1 MELKSKIRIR
11 FILFRALVIL
21 LTVAVAG
28 LAAGLIG
35 YILKKGLPYVSW
47 EFLTTEP
54 DILMDTYGIKPMIIN
69 TIYTVVLTLLFCI
82 PLGIGSAIY
91 LAEYAKQGKIVSAIR
106 FAIEILAGIPSIVYG
121 LFGLDFFVR
130 KMSIGDYAGSM
141 LAASLTLTLIVLPT
155 MIRTT
160 EESLLAVSSSYREA
174 AAAMGLSKFY
184 TIRKVILPC
193 AISGIVVA
201 IILSIGRMISESAAL
216 LYTAG
221 IAQDLPTSVLSH
233 VKEPGATMTVQL
245 YLYATEGGAPEWVP
259 YAMAAVLMLFV
270 LFIEI
275 LTHLIAGIFAR
286 RKKERIDVMSIVS
299 TKELN
304 LSYGKHH
311 VLKDVSM
318 DIERNEITALI
329 GPSGCGKSTFLKTL
343 NRMNDLVPDCHITG
357 QVLFEGTDIYSRKV
371 DAAALRKKVGMVFQ
385 KANPFPASIYD
396 NIAYAPKYHG
406 VRGRKKLDEIVET
419 SLRKAALWD
428 EVKDRLKKSALGLSG
443 GQQQRLCIA
452 RTIALE
458 PEIILMDEATS
469 ALDPISTQK
478 MEELM
483 VELKKNYTVIIVTHN
498 MQQAAR
504 VADKTAFFFMG
515 DLIEYGPTSQI
526 FENPVEEKTKA
537 YVSGQFG

>member
-1 MELKSKIRIR
+1 MELGSKIRIR

-286 RKKERIDVMSIVS
+286 RKK
-299 TKELN
+299 
-304 LSYGKHH
+304 G
-311 VLKDVSM
+311 
-318 DIERNEITALI
+318 
-329 GPSGCGKSTFLKTL
+329 
-343 NRMNDLVPDCHITG
+343 
-357 QVLFEGTDIYSRKV
+357 
-371 DAAALRKKVGMVFQ
+371 
-385 KANPFPASIYD
+385 
-396 NIAYAPKYHG
+396 
-406 VRGRKKLDEIVET
+406 
-419 SLRKAALWD
+419 
-428 EVKDRLKKSALGLSG
+428 
-443 GQQQRLCIA
+443 
-452 RTIALE
+452 
-458 PEIILMDEATS
+458 
-469 ALDPISTQK
+469 
-478 MEELM
+478 
-483 VELKKNYTVIIVTHN
+483 
-498 MQQAAR
+498 
-504 VADKTAFFFMG
+504 
-515 DLIEYGPTSQI
+515 
-526 FENPVEEKTKA
+526 
-537 YVSGQFG
+537 

>member
-91 LAEYAKQGKIVSAIR
+91 LVEYAKQGKIVSAIR

-286 RKKERIDVMSIVS
+286 RKK
-299 TKELN
+299 
-304 LSYGKHH
+304 G
-311 VLKDVSM
+311 
-318 DIERNEITALI
+318 
-329 GPSGCGKSTFLKTL
+329 
-343 NRMNDLVPDCHITG
+343 
-357 QVLFEGTDIYSRKV
+357 
-371 DAAALRKKVGMVFQ
+371 
-385 KANPFPASIYD
+385 
-396 NIAYAPKYHG
+396 
-406 VRGRKKLDEIVET
+406 
-419 SLRKAALWD
+419 
-428 EVKDRLKKSALGLSG
+428 
-443 GQQQRLCIA
+443 
-452 RTIALE
+452 
-458 PEIILMDEATS
+458 
-469 ALDPISTQK
+469 
-478 MEELM
+478 
-483 VELKKNYTVIIVTHN
+483 
-498 MQQAAR
+498 
-504 VADKTAFFFMG
+504 
-515 DLIEYGPTSQI
+515 
-526 FENPVEEKTKA
+526 
-537 YVSGQFG
+537 

>member
-245 YLYATEGGAPEWVP
+245 YLYATEGWAPEWVP

-286 RKKERIDVMSIVS
+286 RKK
-299 TKELN
+299 
-304 LSYGKHH
+304 G
-311 VLKDVSM
+311 
-318 DIERNEITALI
+318 
-329 GPSGCGKSTFLKTL
+329 
-343 NRMNDLVPDCHITG
+343 
-357 QVLFEGTDIYSRKV
+357 
-371 DAAALRKKVGMVFQ
+371 
-385 KANPFPASIYD
+385 
-396 NIAYAPKYHG
+396 
-406 VRGRKKLDEIVET
+406 
-419 SLRKAALWD
+419 
-428 EVKDRLKKSALGLSG
+428 
-443 GQQQRLCIA
+443 
-452 RTIALE
+452 
-458 PEIILMDEATS
+458 
-469 ALDPISTQK
+469 
-478 MEELM
+478 
-483 VELKKNYTVIIVTHN
+483 
-498 MQQAAR
+498 
-504 VADKTAFFFMG
+504 
-515 DLIEYGPTSQI
+515 
-526 FENPVEEKTKA
+526 
-537 YVSGQFG
+537 

>member
-35 YILKKGLPYVSW
+35 YILKKGFPYVSW

-286 RKKERIDVMSIVS
+286 RKK
-299 TKELN
+299 
-304 LSYGKHH
+304 G
-311 VLKDVSM
+311 
-318 DIERNEITALI
+318 
-329 GPSGCGKSTFLKTL
+329 
-343 NRMNDLVPDCHITG
+343 
-357 QVLFEGTDIYSRKV
+357 
-371 DAAALRKKVGMVFQ
+371 
-385 KANPFPASIYD
+385 
-396 NIAYAPKYHG
+396 
-406 VRGRKKLDEIVET
+406 
-419 SLRKAALWD
+419 
-428 EVKDRLKKSALGLSG
+428 
-443 GQQQRLCIA
+443 
-452 RTIALE
+452 
-458 PEIILMDEATS
+458 
-469 ALDPISTQK
+469 
-478 MEELM
+478 
-483 VELKKNYTVIIVTHN
+483 
-498 MQQAAR
+498 
-504 VADKTAFFFMG
+504 
-515 DLIEYGPTSQI
+515 
-526 FENPVEEKTKA
+526 
-537 YVSGQFG
+537 

>member
-121 LFGLDFFVR
+121 LFGLVFFVR

-286 RKKERIDVMSIVS
+286 RKK
-299 TKELN
+299 
-304 LSYGKHH
+304 G
-311 VLKDVSM
+311 
-318 DIERNEITALI
+318 
-329 GPSGCGKSTFLKTL
+329 
-343 NRMNDLVPDCHITG
+343 
-357 QVLFEGTDIYSRKV
+357 
-371 DAAALRKKVGMVFQ
+371 
-385 KANPFPASIYD
+385 
-396 NIAYAPKYHG
+396 
-406 VRGRKKLDEIVET
+406 
-419 SLRKAALWD
+419 
-428 EVKDRLKKSALGLSG
+428 
-443 GQQQRLCIA
+443 
-452 RTIALE
+452 
-458 PEIILMDEATS
+458 
-469 ALDPISTQK
+469 
-478 MEELM
+478 
-483 VELKKNYTVIIVTHN
+483 
-498 MQQAAR
+498 
-504 VADKTAFFFMG
+504 
-515 DLIEYGPTSQI
+515 
-526 FENPVEEKTKA
+526 
-537 YVSGQFG
+537 

>member
-1 MELKSKIRIR
+1 MKLKSKIRIR

-286 RKKERIDVMSIVS
+286 RKK
-299 TKELN
+299 
-304 LSYGKHH
+304 G
-311 VLKDVSM
+311 
-318 DIERNEITALI
+318 
-329 GPSGCGKSTFLKTL
+329 
-343 NRMNDLVPDCHITG
+343 
-357 QVLFEGTDIYSRKV
+357 
-371 DAAALRKKVGMVFQ
+371 
-385 KANPFPASIYD
+385 
-396 NIAYAPKYHG
+396 
-406 VRGRKKLDEIVET
+406 
-419 SLRKAALWD
+419 
-428 EVKDRLKKSALGLSG
+428 
-443 GQQQRLCIA
+443 
-452 RTIALE
+452 
-458 PEIILMDEATS
+458 
-469 ALDPISTQK
+469 
-478 MEELM
+478 
-483 VELKKNYTVIIVTHN
+483 
-498 MQQAAR
+498 
-504 VADKTAFFFMG
+504 
-515 DLIEYGPTSQI
+515 
-526 FENPVEEKTKA
+526 
-537 YVSGQFG
+537 

>member
-221 IAQDLPTSVLSH
+221 IAEDLPTSVLSH

-286 RKKERIDVMSIVS
+286 RKK
-299 TKELN
+299 
-304 LSYGKHH
+304 G
-311 VLKDVSM
+311 
-318 DIERNEITALI
+318 
-329 GPSGCGKSTFLKTL
+329 
-343 NRMNDLVPDCHITG
+343 
-357 QVLFEGTDIYSRKV
+357 
-371 DAAALRKKVGMVFQ
+371 
-385 KANPFPASIYD
+385 
-396 NIAYAPKYHG
+396 
-406 VRGRKKLDEIVET
+406 
-419 SLRKAALWD
+419 
-428 EVKDRLKKSALGLSG
+428 
-443 GQQQRLCIA
+443 
-452 RTIALE
+452 
-458 PEIILMDEATS
+458 
-469 ALDPISTQK
+469 
-478 MEELM
+478 
-483 VELKKNYTVIIVTHN
+483 
-498 MQQAAR
+498 
-504 VADKTAFFFMG
+504 
-515 DLIEYGPTSQI
+515 
-526 FENPVEEKTKA
+526 
-537 YVSGQFG
+537 

>member
-174 AAAMGLSKFY
+174 AAAMGLSKFF

-286 RKKERIDVMSIVS
+286 RKK
-299 TKELN
+299 
-304 LSYGKHH
+304 G
-311 VLKDVSM
+311 
-318 DIERNEITALI
+318 
-329 GPSGCGKSTFLKTL
+329 
-343 NRMNDLVPDCHITG
+343 
-357 QVLFEGTDIYSRKV
+357 
-371 DAAALRKKVGMVFQ
+371 
-385 KANPFPASIYD
+385 
-396 NIAYAPKYHG
+396 
-406 VRGRKKLDEIVET
+406 
-419 SLRKAALWD
+419 
-428 EVKDRLKKSALGLSG
+428 
-443 GQQQRLCIA
+443 
-452 RTIALE
+452 
-458 PEIILMDEATS
+458 
-469 ALDPISTQK
+469 
-478 MEELM
+478 
-483 VELKKNYTVIIVTHN
+483 
-498 MQQAAR
+498 
-504 VADKTAFFFMG
+504 
-515 DLIEYGPTSQI
+515 
-526 FENPVEEKTKA
+526 
-537 YVSGQFG
+537 

>member
-91 LAEYAKQGKIVSAIR
+91 LAEYAKQGKLVSAIR

-286 RKKERIDVMSIVS
+286 RKK
-299 TKELN
+299 
-304 LSYGKHH
+304 G
-311 VLKDVSM
+311 
-318 DIERNEITALI
+318 
-329 GPSGCGKSTFLKTL
+329 
-343 NRMNDLVPDCHITG
+343 
-357 QVLFEGTDIYSRKV
+357 
-371 DAAALRKKVGMVFQ
+371 
-385 KANPFPASIYD
+385 
-396 NIAYAPKYHG
+396 
-406 VRGRKKLDEIVET
+406 
-419 SLRKAALWD
+419 
-428 EVKDRLKKSALGLSG
+428 
-443 GQQQRLCIA
+443 
-452 RTIALE
+452 
-458 PEIILMDEATS
+458 
-469 ALDPISTQK
+469 
-478 MEELM
+478 
-483 VELKKNYTVIIVTHN
+483 
-498 MQQAAR
+498 
-504 VADKTAFFFMG
+504 
-515 DLIEYGPTSQI
+515 
-526 FENPVEEKTKA
+526 
-537 YVSGQFG
+537 

>member
-11 FILFRALVIL
+11 FILFRALVML
-21 LTVAVAG
+21 LTVGVAG

-286 RKKERIDVMSIVS
+286 RK
-299 TKELN
+299 
-304 LSYGKHH
+304 
-311 VLKDVSM
+311 
-318 DIERNEITALI
+318 
-329 GPSGCGKSTFLKTL
+329 
-343 NRMNDLVPDCHITG
+343 
-357 QVLFEGTDIYSRKV
+357 EG
-371 DAAALRKKVGMVFQ
+371 
-385 KANPFPASIYD
+385 
-396 NIAYAPKYHG
+396 
-406 VRGRKKLDEIVET
+406 
-419 SLRKAALWD
+419 
-428 EVKDRLKKSALGLSG
+428 
-443 GQQQRLCIA
+443 
-452 RTIALE
+452 
-458 PEIILMDEATS
+458 
-469 ALDPISTQK
+469 
-478 MEELM
+478 
-483 VELKKNYTVIIVTHN
+483 
-498 MQQAAR
+498 
-504 VADKTAFFFMG
+504 
-515 DLIEYGPTSQI
+515 
-526 FENPVEEKTKA
+526 
-537 YVSGQFG
+537 

>member
-233 VKEPGATMTVQL
+233 VKEPGATMTVKL

-286 RKKERIDVMSIVS
+286 RKK
-299 TKELN
+299 
-304 LSYGKHH
+304 G
-311 VLKDVSM
+311 
-318 DIERNEITALI
+318 
-329 GPSGCGKSTFLKTL
+329 
-343 NRMNDLVPDCHITG
+343 
-357 QVLFEGTDIYSRKV
+357 
-371 DAAALRKKVGMVFQ
+371 
-385 KANPFPASIYD
+385 
-396 NIAYAPKYHG
+396 
-406 VRGRKKLDEIVET
+406 
-419 SLRKAALWD
+419 
-428 EVKDRLKKSALGLSG
+428 
-443 GQQQRLCIA
+443 
-452 RTIALE
+452 
-458 PEIILMDEATS
+458 
-469 ALDPISTQK
+469 
-478 MEELM
+478 
-483 VELKKNYTVIIVTHN
+483 
-498 MQQAAR
+498 
-504 VADKTAFFFMG
+504 
-515 DLIEYGPTSQI
+515 
-526 FENPVEEKTKA
+526 
-537 YVSGQFG
+537 

>member
-141 LAASLTLTLIVLPT
+141 LAALLTLTLIVLPT

-201 IILSIGRMISESAAL
+201 IILSVGRMISESAAL

-286 RKKERIDVMSIVS
+286 RKK
-299 TKELN
+299 
-304 LSYGKHH
+304 G
-311 VLKDVSM
+311 
-318 DIERNEITALI
+318 
-329 GPSGCGKSTFLKTL
+329 
-343 NRMNDLVPDCHITG
+343 
-357 QVLFEGTDIYSRKV
+357 
-371 DAAALRKKVGMVFQ
+371 
-385 KANPFPASIYD
+385 
-396 NIAYAPKYHG
+396 
-406 VRGRKKLDEIVET
+406 
-419 SLRKAALWD
+419 
-428 EVKDRLKKSALGLSG
+428 
-443 GQQQRLCIA
+443 
-452 RTIALE
+452 
-458 PEIILMDEATS
+458 
-469 ALDPISTQK
+469 
-478 MEELM
+478 
-483 VELKKNYTVIIVTHN
+483 
-498 MQQAAR
+498 
-504 VADKTAFFFMG
+504 
-515 DLIEYGPTSQI
+515 
-526 FENPVEEKTKA
+526 
-537 YVSGQFG
+537 

>member
-69 TIYTVVLTLLFCI
+69 TIYKVVLTLLFCI

-286 RKKERIDVMSIVS
+286 RKK
-299 TKELN
+299 
-304 LSYGKHH
+304 G
-311 VLKDVSM
+311 
-318 DIERNEITALI
+318 
-329 GPSGCGKSTFLKTL
+329 
-343 NRMNDLVPDCHITG
+343 
-357 QVLFEGTDIYSRKV
+357 
-371 DAAALRKKVGMVFQ
+371 
-385 KANPFPASIYD
+385 
-396 NIAYAPKYHG
+396 
-406 VRGRKKLDEIVET
+406 
-419 SLRKAALWD
+419 
-428 EVKDRLKKSALGLSG
+428 
-443 GQQQRLCIA
+443 
-452 RTIALE
+452 
-458 PEIILMDEATS
+458 
-469 ALDPISTQK
+469 
-478 MEELM
+478 
-483 VELKKNYTVIIVTHN
+483 
-498 MQQAAR
+498 
-504 VADKTAFFFMG
+504 
-515 DLIEYGPTSQI
+515 
-526 FENPVEEKTKA
+526 
-537 YVSGQFG
+537 

>member
-1 MELKSKIRIR
+1 MQLKSKIRIR

-35 YILKKGLPYVSW
+35 YILKKGIPYVSW

-286 RKKERIDVMSIVS
+286 RKK
-299 TKELN
+299 
-304 LSYGKHH
+304 G
-311 VLKDVSM
+311 
-318 DIERNEITALI
+318 
-329 GPSGCGKSTFLKTL
+329 
-343 NRMNDLVPDCHITG
+343 
-357 QVLFEGTDIYSRKV
+357 
-371 DAAALRKKVGMVFQ
+371 
-385 KANPFPASIYD
+385 
-396 NIAYAPKYHG
+396 
-406 VRGRKKLDEIVET
+406 
-419 SLRKAALWD
+419 
-428 EVKDRLKKSALGLSG
+428 
-443 GQQQRLCIA
+443 
-452 RTIALE
+452 
-458 PEIILMDEATS
+458 
-469 ALDPISTQK
+469 
-478 MEELM
+478 
-483 VELKKNYTVIIVTHN
+483 
-498 MQQAAR
+498 
-504 VADKTAFFFMG
+504 
-515 DLIEYGPTSQI
+515 
-526 FENPVEEKTKA
+526 
-537 YVSGQFG
+537 

>member
-106 FAIEILAGIPSIVYG
+106 FAVEILAGIPSIVYG
-121 LFGLDFFVR
+121 LFGLNFFVR

-233 VKEPGATMTVQL
+233 VKEPGATMTVQV

-286 RKKERIDVMSIVS
+286 RKK
-299 TKELN
+299 
-304 LSYGKHH
+304 G
-311 VLKDVSM
+311 
-318 DIERNEITALI
+318 
-329 GPSGCGKSTFLKTL
+329 
-343 NRMNDLVPDCHITG
+343 
-357 QVLFEGTDIYSRKV
+357 
-371 DAAALRKKVGMVFQ
+371 
-385 KANPFPASIYD
+385 
-396 NIAYAPKYHG
+396 
-406 VRGRKKLDEIVET
+406 
-419 SLRKAALWD
+419 
-428 EVKDRLKKSALGLSG
+428 
-443 GQQQRLCIA
+443 
-452 RTIALE
+452 
-458 PEIILMDEATS
+458 
-469 ALDPISTQK
+469 
-478 MEELM
+478 
-483 VELKKNYTVIIVTHN
+483 
-498 MQQAAR
+498 
-504 VADKTAFFFMG
+504 
-515 DLIEYGPTSQI
+515 
-526 FENPVEEKTKA
+526 
-537 YVSGQFG
+537 

>member
-275 LTHLIAGIFAR
+275 LTHLIAVIFAR
-286 RKKERIDVMSIVS
+286 RKK
-299 TKELN
+299 
-304 LSYGKHH
+304 G
-311 VLKDVSM
+311 
-318 DIERNEITALI
+318 
-329 GPSGCGKSTFLKTL
+329 
-343 NRMNDLVPDCHITG
+343 
-357 QVLFEGTDIYSRKV
+357 
-371 DAAALRKKVGMVFQ
+371 
-385 KANPFPASIYD
+385 
-396 NIAYAPKYHG
+396 
-406 VRGRKKLDEIVET
+406 
-419 SLRKAALWD
+419 
-428 EVKDRLKKSALGLSG
+428 
-443 GQQQRLCIA
+443 
-452 RTIALE
+452 
-458 PEIILMDEATS
+458 
-469 ALDPISTQK
+469 
-478 MEELM
+478 
-483 VELKKNYTVIIVTHN
+483 
-498 MQQAAR
+498 
-504 VADKTAFFFMG
+504 
-515 DLIEYGPTSQI
+515 
-526 FENPVEEKTKA
+526 
-537 YVSGQFG
+537 

>member
-1 MELKSKIRIR
+1 MILLVPFVQELFKLPAGLTLLSAIVVLVVMTLPTIISVSESSITAVPKDYMEASLALGVNKDYTILHIIIPAAKSGILSAILLGLGRAVGETMAVIMVAGNVAQMPKLLEPVRFLTTAIVTEMAYASQETSGVLMGIGLVLFVFIVVINGLFYVLIKRTAWKCIRKGGATMELKSKIRIR

-201 IILSIGRMISESAAL
+201 IILSIGR
-216 LYTAG
+216 
-221 IAQDLPTSVLSH
+221 
-233 VKEPGATMTVQL
+233 
-245 YLYATEGGAPEWVP
+245 
-259 YAMAAVLMLFV
+259 
-270 LFIEI
+270 
-275 LTHLIAGIFAR
+275 
-286 RKKERIDVMSIVS
+286 
-299 TKELN
+299 
-304 LSYGKHH
+304 
-311 VLKDVSM
+311 
-318 DIERNEITALI
+318 
-329 GPSGCGKSTFLKTL
+329 
-343 NRMNDLVPDCHITG
+343 
-357 QVLFEGTDIYSRKV
+357 
-371 DAAALRKKVGMVFQ
+371 
-385 KANPFPASIYD
+385 
-396 NIAYAPKYHG
+396 
-406 VRGRKKLDEIVET
+406 
-419 SLRKAALWD
+419 
-428 EVKDRLKKSALGLSG
+428 
-443 GQQQRLCIA
+443 
-452 RTIALE
+452 
-458 PEIILMDEATS
+458 
-469 ALDPISTQK
+469 
-478 MEELM
+478 
-483 VELKKNYTVIIVTHN
+483 
-498 MQQAAR
+498 
-504 VADKTAFFFMG
+504 
-515 DLIEYGPTSQI
+515 
-526 FENPVEEKTKA
+526 
-537 YVSGQFG
+537 

>member
-245 YLYATEGGAPEWVP
+245 YLYATEGGASEWVP

-286 RKKERIDVMSIVS
+286 RKK
-299 TKELN
+299 
-304 LSYGKHH
+304 G
-311 VLKDVSM
+311 
-318 DIERNEITALI
+318 
-329 GPSGCGKSTFLKTL
+329 
-343 NRMNDLVPDCHITG
+343 
-357 QVLFEGTDIYSRKV
+357 
-371 DAAALRKKVGMVFQ
+371 
-385 KANPFPASIYD
+385 
-396 NIAYAPKYHG
+396 
-406 VRGRKKLDEIVET
+406 
-419 SLRKAALWD
+419 
-428 EVKDRLKKSALGLSG
+428 
-443 GQQQRLCIA
+443 
-452 RTIALE
+452 
-458 PEIILMDEATS
+458 
-469 ALDPISTQK
+469 
-478 MEELM
+478 
-483 VELKKNYTVIIVTHN
+483 
-498 MQQAAR
+498 
-504 VADKTAFFFMG
+504 
-515 DLIEYGPTSQI
+515 
-526 FENPVEEKTKA
+526 
-537 YVSGQFG
+537 

>member
-11 FILFRALVIL
+11 FVLFRALVIL

-121 LFGLDFFVR
+121 LFGLNFFVR

-174 AAAMGLSKFY
+174 ATAMGLSKFY

-286 RKKERIDVMSIVS
+286 RKK
-299 TKELN
+299 
-304 LSYGKHH
+304 G
-311 VLKDVSM
+311 
-318 DIERNEITALI
+318 
-329 GPSGCGKSTFLKTL
+329 
-343 NRMNDLVPDCHITG
+343 
-357 QVLFEGTDIYSRKV
+357 
-371 DAAALRKKVGMVFQ
+371 
-385 KANPFPASIYD
+385 
-396 NIAYAPKYHG
+396 
-406 VRGRKKLDEIVET
+406 
-419 SLRKAALWD
+419 
-428 EVKDRLKKSALGLSG
+428 
-443 GQQQRLCIA
+443 
-452 RTIALE
+452 
-458 PEIILMDEATS
+458 
-469 ALDPISTQK
+469 
-478 MEELM
+478 
-483 VELKKNYTVIIVTHN
+483 
-498 MQQAAR
+498 
-504 VADKTAFFFMG
+504 
-515 DLIEYGPTSQI
+515 
-526 FENPVEEKTKA
+526 
-537 YVSGQFG
+537 

>member
-1 MELKSKIRIR
+1 MELKSKIRMR

-286 RKKERIDVMSIVS
+286 RKK
-299 TKELN
+299 
-304 LSYGKHH
+304 G
-311 VLKDVSM
+311 
-318 DIERNEITALI
+318 
-329 GPSGCGKSTFLKTL
+329 
-343 NRMNDLVPDCHITG
+343 
-357 QVLFEGTDIYSRKV
+357 
-371 DAAALRKKVGMVFQ
+371 
-385 KANPFPASIYD
+385 
-396 NIAYAPKYHG
+396 
-406 VRGRKKLDEIVET
+406 
-419 SLRKAALWD
+419 
-428 EVKDRLKKSALGLSG
+428 
-443 GQQQRLCIA
+443 
-452 RTIALE
+452 
-458 PEIILMDEATS
+458 
-469 ALDPISTQK
+469 
-478 MEELM
+478 
-483 VELKKNYTVIIVTHN
+483 
-498 MQQAAR
+498 
-504 VADKTAFFFMG
+504 
-515 DLIEYGPTSQI
+515 
-526 FENPVEEKTKA
+526 
-537 YVSGQFG
+537 

>member
-141 LAASLTLTLIVLPT
+141 LTASLTLTLIVLPT

-286 RKKERIDVMSIVS
+286 RKK
-299 TKELN
+299 
-304 LSYGKHH
+304 G
-311 VLKDVSM
+311 
-318 DIERNEITALI
+318 
-329 GPSGCGKSTFLKTL
+329 
-343 NRMNDLVPDCHITG
+343 
-357 QVLFEGTDIYSRKV
+357 
-371 DAAALRKKVGMVFQ
+371 
-385 KANPFPASIYD
+385 
-396 NIAYAPKYHG
+396 
-406 VRGRKKLDEIVET
+406 
-419 SLRKAALWD
+419 
-428 EVKDRLKKSALGLSG
+428 
-443 GQQQRLCIA
+443 
-452 RTIALE
+452 
-458 PEIILMDEATS
+458 
-469 ALDPISTQK
+469 
-478 MEELM
+478 
-483 VELKKNYTVIIVTHN
+483 
-498 MQQAAR
+498 
-504 VADKTAFFFMG
+504 
-515 DLIEYGPTSQI
+515 
-526 FENPVEEKTKA
+526 
-537 YVSGQFG
+537 

>member
-193 AISGIVVA
+193 AILGIVVA

-286 RKKERIDVMSIVS
+286 RKK
-299 TKELN
+299 
-304 LSYGKHH
+304 G
-311 VLKDVSM
+311 
-318 DIERNEITALI
+318 
-329 GPSGCGKSTFLKTL
+329 
-343 NRMNDLVPDCHITG
+343 
-357 QVLFEGTDIYSRKV
+357 
-371 DAAALRKKVGMVFQ
+371 
-385 KANPFPASIYD
+385 
-396 NIAYAPKYHG
+396 
-406 VRGRKKLDEIVET
+406 
-419 SLRKAALWD
+419 
-428 EVKDRLKKSALGLSG
+428 
-443 GQQQRLCIA
+443 
-452 RTIALE
+452 
-458 PEIILMDEATS
+458 
-469 ALDPISTQK
+469 
-478 MEELM
+478 
-483 VELKKNYTVIIVTHN
+483 
-498 MQQAAR
+498 
-504 VADKTAFFFMG
+504 
-515 DLIEYGPTSQI
+515 
-526 FENPVEEKTKA
+526 
-537 YVSGQFG
+537 

>member
-160 EESLLAVSSSYREA
+160 EESLLAGSSSYREA

-193 AISGIVVA
+193 AISGSVVA
-201 IILSIGRMISESAAL
+201 IILSFGPMISESAAL

-286 RKKERIDVMSIVS
+286 RKK
-299 TKELN
+299 
-304 LSYGKHH
+304 G
-311 VLKDVSM
+311 
-318 DIERNEITALI
+318 
-329 GPSGCGKSTFLKTL
+329 
-343 NRMNDLVPDCHITG
+343 
-357 QVLFEGTDIYSRKV
+357 
-371 DAAALRKKVGMVFQ
+371 
-385 KANPFPASIYD
+385 
-396 NIAYAPKYHG
+396 
-406 VRGRKKLDEIVET
+406 
-419 SLRKAALWD
+419 
-428 EVKDRLKKSALGLSG
+428 
-443 GQQQRLCIA
+443 
-452 RTIALE
+452 
-458 PEIILMDEATS
+458 
-469 ALDPISTQK
+469 
-478 MEELM
+478 
-483 VELKKNYTVIIVTHN
+483 
-498 MQQAAR
+498 
-504 VADKTAFFFMG
+504 
-515 DLIEYGPTSQI
+515 
-526 FENPVEEKTKA
+526 
-537 YVSGQFG
+537 

>member
-141 LAASLTLTLIVLPT
+141 LDASLTLTLIVLPT

-221 IAQDLPTSVLSH
+221 IAQNLPTSVLSH

-286 RKKERIDVMSIVS
+286 RKK
-299 TKELN
+299 
-304 LSYGKHH
+304 G
-311 VLKDVSM
+311 
-318 DIERNEITALI
+318 
-329 GPSGCGKSTFLKTL
+329 
-343 NRMNDLVPDCHITG
+343 
-357 QVLFEGTDIYSRKV
+357 
-371 DAAALRKKVGMVFQ
+371 
-385 KANPFPASIYD
+385 
-396 NIAYAPKYHG
+396 
-406 VRGRKKLDEIVET
+406 
-419 SLRKAALWD
+419 
-428 EVKDRLKKSALGLSG
+428 
-443 GQQQRLCIA
+443 
-452 RTIALE
+452 
-458 PEIILMDEATS
+458 
-469 ALDPISTQK
+469 
-478 MEELM
+478 
-483 VELKKNYTVIIVTHN
+483 
-498 MQQAAR
+498 
-504 VADKTAFFFMG
+504 
-515 DLIEYGPTSQI
+515 
-526 FENPVEEKTKA
+526 
-537 YVSGQFG
+537 